1 MTEKN
6 ECQQIKNEAKEAR
19 GMAYLLELT
28 VRMRYWIL
36 LCCAVFG
43 LAVFVSLRFVQR
55 QYDRT
60 IVLKV
65 DMSAYDGMRD
75 SLPDTEGNR
84 VEFVRDRMEAK
95 VMLLQ
100 SQPVV
105 ENALKQMAEE
115 KGKAVTLVL
124 YSHNKPN
131 LTAEYSKYSDVIRL
145 TLRTTDPQQADEFL
159 LALVES
165 YNLAVQQNEA
175 YDHAY
180 ITVIDPPH
188 GSENP
193 VYPHVKLLYLLAV
206 VMGVILPLTWAELQ
220 DWWHTRGDVLV

>member
-1 MTEKN
+1 MSEKEDIRQKTETQ
-6 ECQQIKNEAKEAR
+6 EVHGI
-19 GMAYLLELT
+19 GYLLRLM
-28 VRMRYWIL
+28 VRVRYWIL

-43 LAVFVSLRFVQR
+43 LAVFVSLRFVTC
-55 QYDRT
+55 QYERT

-65 DMSAYDGMRD
+65 DMSAYDGMSD
-75 SLPDTEGNR
+75 SLPDAEGNR

-100 SQPVV
+100 SQPVID
-105 ENALKQMAEE
+105 NALKQMAEE
-115 KGKAVTLVL
+115 SGKTVTLVL
-124 YSHNKPN
+124 YGHNKHN

-145 TLRTTDPQQADEFL
+145 TLRSTDPQQADEFL

-165 YNLAVQQNEA
+165 YNLAVQQNEE

-188 GSENP
+188 GLDKP
-193 VYPHVKLLYLLAV
+193 VYPHVKLLYLLALVLGV
-206 VMGVILPLTWAELQ
+206 VLPLTWAELR
-220 DWWHTRGDVLV
+220 DWWRHIGK

>member
-19 GMAYLLELT
+19 GMAYLLALM

-43 LAVFVSLRFVQR
+43 LAVFVSLRFVHR

-75 SLPDTEGNR
+75 SLPDAEGNR

-131 LTAEYSKYSDVIRL
+131 LTAEYSKYSDV
-145 TLRTTDPQQADEFL
+145 T
-159 LALVES
+159 
-165 YNLAVQQNEA
+165 
-175 YDHAY
+175 
-180 ITVIDPPH
+180 
-188 GSENP
+188 
-193 VYPHVKLLYLLAV
+193 
-206 VMGVILPLTWAELQ
+206 
-220 DWWHTRGDVLV
+220 

>member
-6 ECQQIKNEAKEAR
+6 ECQQIKNEAKKAR

-75 SLPDTEGNR
+75 SLPDAEGNR

-100 SQPVV
+100 SQPVID
-105 ENALKQMAEE
+105 NALKQMAEE

-124 YSHNKPN
+124 YSHNRPN
-131 LTAEYSKYSDVIRL
+131 FTAEYSKYSDVIRL

-165 YNLAVQQNEA
+165 YNLAVQQNEE

-188 GSENP
+188 GSDKP
-193 VYPHVKLLYLLAV
+193 VYPHVKLLYLLAL
-206 VMGVILPLTWAELQ
+206 VMGVISPLSWAELK
-220 DWWHTRGDVLV
+220 DWWHTRGAVLV

>member
-1 MTEKN
+1 MIED
-6 ECQQIKNEAKEAR
+6 CQEIKNEAKEPH
-19 GMAYLLELT
+19 GMAYLLELM

-36 LCCAVFG
+36 LCCAVLG

-65 DMSAYDGMRD
+65 DMSAYYGMSD
-75 SLPDTEGNR
+75 SLPDAEGNM

-105 ENALKQMAEE
+105 EHALKLLSEE
-115 KGKAVTLVL
+115 KAVTQEL
-124 YSHNKPN
+124 YSHDKPS

-145 TLRTTDPQQADEFL
+145 TTRTPDPQQADAFL
-159 LALVES
+159 LALVDS
-165 YNLAVQQNEA
+165 YNIAVQQNEV
-175 YDHAY
+175 YDHAF

-188 GSENP
+188 GSDKP
-193 VYPHVKLLYLLAV
+193 VYPHVKLLYLLAA
-206 VMGVILPLTWAELQ
+206 VMGVVLPLTWAELR
-220 DWWHTRGDVLV
+220 DWWRHMGKQSEKL

>member
-1 MTEKN
+1 MSEKEDIRQKTETQ
-6 ECQQIKNEAKEAR
+6 EVHGI
-19 GMAYLLELT
+19 GYLLRLI
-28 VRMRYWIL
+28 VRVRYWIL

-43 LAVFVSLRFVQR
+43 LAVFVSLRFVTC
-55 QYDRT
+55 QYERT

-65 DMSAYDGMRD
+65 DMSAYDGMSD
-75 SLPDTEGNR
+75 SLPDAEGNR

-100 SQPVV
+100 SQPVID
-105 ENALKQMAEE
+105 NALKQMAEE
-115 KGKAVTLVL
+115 SGKTVTLVL
-124 YSHNKPN
+124 YSHNKHN

-145 TLRTTDPQQADEFL
+145 TLRSTDPQQADEFL

-165 YNLAVQQNEA
+165 YNLAVQQNEE

-188 GSENP
+188 GLDKP
-193 VYPHVKLLYLLAV
+193 VYPHVKLLYLLALVLGV
-206 VMGVILPLTWAELQ
+206 VLPLTWAELR
-220 DWWHTRGDVLV
+220 DWWRHIGK